1 MKKLYILF
9 FYYFLNTNAQT
20 VSTFA
25 GNSPGFVDGIGT
37 SAKFN
42 GPAGLD
48 FGPDGNLYVA
58 DRVNHRIRKITPSG
72 TVTTI
77 AGSVQGFADGAGT
90 SALFNSP
97 MNLTV
102 DNTGIIYVADSGNN
116 RIRKIMTDGTVT
128 TLVGS
133 AEGFADGTVSNAL
146 FYSPEGIFI
155 TTNGIIY
162 IGDTGN
168 QRIRKIMPD
177 GTVTTLAGGTLGNAD
192 GIGTAAQFWS
202 PCGLTVD
209 SNGTVFVAEKKNR
222 IRKITDSGVV
232 TTFVGS
238 STSGYIDGVGTTARL
253 NTPFDVTVDSSGILY
268 VTDSGNNRIRKI
280 MPDGTISTLAGST
293 NGYVDG
299 IGTAA
304 KFNYPIGICLSND
317 GSLFIGESGGGKI
330 RKITTTLSSS
340 NFTLDNKVTFYP
352 NPVKDILY
360 LDNISASKATIY
372 SLLGQQLEVK
382 DIDTSSSTIDLS
394 KYAKGIYI
402 ITIENEYQTQTIKV
416 IKE

>member
-25 GNSPGFVDGIGT
+25 GNSPGFADGIGT

-97 MNLTV
+97 MNLNV

-128 TLVGS
+128 TLAGS
-133 AEGFADGTVSNAL
+133 AEGFSDGTVSNAL

-253 NTPFDVTVDSSGILY
+253 NTPFDVTVDTSGILY

-304 KFNYPIGICLSND
+304 KFNYPIGICLSNE

-360 LDNISASKATIY
+360 LDYISASKATIY

-402 ITIENEYQTQTIKV
+402 ITLENENQTQTIKV

>member
-1 MKKLYILF
+1 MKKLCFLF
-9 FYYFLNTNAQT
+9 FCYFLNTNGQT

-25 GNSPGFVDGIGT
+25 GSTQGFMDNVGT
-37 SAKFN
+37 SAQFN

-72 TVTTI
+72 VVTTL
-77 AGSVQGFADGAGT
+77 AGSVEGFADGTGT
-90 SALFNSP
+90 SALFSSP

-102 DNTGIIYVADSGNN
+102 ANNGIIYVADSGNN
-116 RIRKIMTDGTVT
+116 RIRKIMPDGAVT
-128 TLVGS
+128 TLTGS
-133 AEGFADGTVSNAL
+133 SEGFADGTVSNAL
-146 FYSPEGIFI
+146 FFSPEGIFI

-177 GTVTTLAGGTLGNAD
+177 GTVSTLAGGTLGNSD

-209 SNGTVFVAEKKNR
+209 TNGTIFVAEKKNR
-222 IRKITDSGVV
+222 IRKITDLGVV

-238 STSGYIDGVGTTARL
+238 STSGYLDGVGTTARL
-253 NTPFDVTVDSSGILY
+253 NTPFDVTVDASGILY

-280 MPDGTISTLAGST
+280 LPDGTISTLAGST
-293 NGYVDG
+293 NGYADG

-304 KFNYPIGICLSND
+304 KFSYPIGICQSST
-317 GSLFIGESGGGKI
+317 GELFIGESGGGKI
-330 RKITTTLSSS
+330 RKITTNLNAS
-340 NFTLDNKVTFYP
+340 NFTVNDKVTFYP
-352 NPVKDILY
+352 NPIKDILY
-360 LDNISASKATIY
+360 LDNILASKVTIN
-372 SLLGQQLEVK
+372 SILGKQLEVK
-382 DIDTSSSTIDLS
+382 DIQTSSSSIDMS
-394 KYAKGIYI
+394 KYAKGIYL
-402 ITIENEYQTQTIKV
+402 ITLENENQTQTIKV

>member
-116 RIRKIMTDGTVT
+116 RIRKIMTDGNVT
-128 TLVGS
+128 TLAGS
-133 AEGFADGTVSNAL
+133 AEGFSDGTVSNAL

-192 GIGTAAQFWS
+192 GIGSAAQFWS

-268 VTDSGNNRIRKI
+268 VTDSGNNRIRKV

-340 NFTLDNKVTFYP
+340 NFTLDNKVGFYP
-352 NPVKDILY
+352 NPVNDILY
-360 LDNISASKATIY
+360 LDNISASKAKIY

-402 ITIENEYQTQTIKV
+402 ITIENENQTQTIKV

>member
-116 RIRKIMTDGTVT
+116 RIRKIMTDGNVT
-128 TLVGS
+128 TLAGS
-133 AEGFADGTVSNAL
+133 AEGFSDGTVSNAL

-192 GIGTAAQFWS
+192 GIGSAAQFWS

-268 VTDSGNNRIRKI
+268 VTDSGNNRIRKV

-402 ITIENEYQTQTIKV
+402 ITLENENQTQTIKV

>member
-116 RIRKIMTDGTVT
+116 RIRKIMTDGNVT
-128 TLVGS
+128 TLAGS
-133 AEGFADGTVSNAL
+133 AEGFSDGTVSNAL

-192 GIGTAAQFWS
+192 GIGSAAQFWS

-268 VTDSGNNRIRKI
+268 VTDSGNNRIRKV

-360 LDNISASKATIY
+360 LDYISASKATIY

-402 ITIENEYQTQTIKV
+402 ITLENENQTQTIKV

>member
-9 FYYFLNTNAQT
+9 FYYFINTNAQT

-25 GNSPGFVDGIGT
+25 GNSPGFADGIGT

-128 TLVGS
+128 TLAGS
-133 AEGFADGTVSNAL
+133 AEGFSDGTVSNAQ
-146 FYSPEGIFI
+146 FYSPEGIFVAP
-155 TTNGIIY
+155 NGIIY

-268 VTDSGNNRIRKI
+268 VTDSGNNRIRKV

-340 NFTLDNKVTFYP
+340 NFTLDNKVGFYP
-352 NPVKDILY
+352 NPVNDILY
-360 LDNISASKATIY
+360 LDNISASKAKIY

-402 ITIENEYQTQTIKV
+402 ITIENENQTQTIKV